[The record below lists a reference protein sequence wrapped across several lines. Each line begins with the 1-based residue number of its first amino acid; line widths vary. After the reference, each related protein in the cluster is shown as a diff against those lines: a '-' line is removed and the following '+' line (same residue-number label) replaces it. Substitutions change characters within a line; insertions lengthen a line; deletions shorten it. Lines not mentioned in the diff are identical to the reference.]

1 MLFSQRTIWVN
12 VARSAQLLKE
22 GSGSTSTSS
31 SVNWTI
37 LILLE
42 TFFHFFLQET
52 GTLSIGRYSGELKAG
67 QIFSGGNLV
76 LVKIYHTFIACLTGD
91 LRIREM

>member
-1 MLFSQRTIWVN
+1 MLLSQRTFWVN

-22 GSGSTSTSS
+22 DSGSTSTSS

-37 LILLE
+37 LIYL
-42 TFFHFFLQET
+42 TIFFLQET

-76 LVKIYHTFIACLTGD
+76 VVKVYHTYIACLTGD